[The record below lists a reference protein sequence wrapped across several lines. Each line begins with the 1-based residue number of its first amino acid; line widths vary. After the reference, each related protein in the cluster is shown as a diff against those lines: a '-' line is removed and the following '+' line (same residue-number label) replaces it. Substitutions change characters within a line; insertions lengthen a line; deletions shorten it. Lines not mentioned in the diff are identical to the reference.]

1 MPFTD
6 HMPGPHVPNRRWTK
20 PKMVTVAEA
29 SVELWLISLGP
40 PPGPRSDVKG
50 RNRSHARPDSVSQI
64 SGTRNLER
72 RNCCVSRGFGVP
84 GFGTPLGWPG
94 RRFFFKQVRSKE
106 KFMGRAAGCYGVHWG
121 RLEFGRRPGGGVG
134 VGVVMPRLTGGDA
147 TAHLG

>member
-1 MPFTD
+1 MSSTHDMPRTHHMPFIHHMPFTHRTSCTDRMSFTHYMPYTHYMPFTHHMPFTD
-6 HMPGPHVPNRRWTK
+6 HMSSTHHVPNRRWPK
-20 PKMVTVAEA
+20 PKLVTVAEA

-94 RRFFFKQVRSKE
+94 RRVFQ
-106 KFMGRAAGCYGVHWG
+106 
-121 RLEFGRRPGGGVG
+121 
-134 VGVVMPRLTGGDA
+134 TGPE
-147 TAHLG
+147 